1 MLKSLQPATNSVIS
15 PAKYSDAARFT
26 YTTILLALQPTTTS
40 TNHTLNRS
48 YCISKEKLECT
59 PTSVYIALALLTQYV
74 HNING
79 FNPTLGKYNN
89 ELKPSKSSTSKG
101 GKSLSQEGIVEA
113 METLQNSIL
122 VRYVL

>member
-1 MLKSLQPATNSVIS
+1 M
-15 PAKYSDAARFT
+15 
-26 YTTILLALQPTTTS
+26 
-40 TNHTLNRS
+40 
-48 YCISKEKLECT
+48 
-59 PTSVYIALALLTQYV
+59 

-89 ELKPSKSSTSKG
+89 ELKPSKSSSGKS

-122 VRYVL
+122 VRYVLSLHACELFSSKIQDCSAELIVMLL

>member
-1 MLKSLQPATNSVIS
+1 M
-15 PAKYSDAARFT
+15 
-26 YTTILLALQPTTTS
+26 
-40 TNHTLNRS
+40 
-48 YCISKEKLECT
+48 
-59 PTSVYIALALLTQYV
+59 

-89 ELKPSKSSTSKG
+89 ELKPSKS

-122 VRYVL
+122 VRYVLCLHASELFSSKSQNCSAELIVMWL